1 MRRVIFV
8 ILIVLGLIIIGTVTK
23 KPKIKDTDKDGIPD
37 AIDEDIDGDT
47 VPNIIETQHGT
58 DPFNSM
64 QYLIEDIL
72 LGGG

>member
-1 MRRVIFV
+1 MRWAIFV
-8 ILIVLGLIIIGTVTK
+8 ILIVLGLIMIGTVTK
-23 KPKIKDTDKDGIPD
+23 KTKIKDTDKDGIPD

-58 DPFNSM
+58 NPFNPLD
-64 QYLIEDIL
+64 YIVEDFV